1 MALPVVRNIRVYTL
15 DRDYIT
21 IEWEVEPTTLD
32 LTQYAVEVW
41 RSESEGGQYQRV
53 SLTMI
58 AGDIFDFQDRAVN
71 LLSKWRNFYYRIRV
85 INRNDTDSF
94 MDFGSNAWRKVLAG
108 EDPGGMCLE
117 APPDM
122 FALESIRRFN
132 LVLREYAGR
141 RCLVSVEKTWGQRC
155 PSCWDALKSRR
166 SKSHCLT
173 CFDTGLLG
181 GFFQPMETWAMKP
194 PHQVAN
200 HLTPLFEL
208 QVDDRV
214 MWFPRYP
221 RLKPRD
227 IITTIDGD
235 RFRVIRI
242 SRAEKA
248 QSLTRQTVQVRRL
261 SRDQVEYSLPIGRKD
276 WDRNN
281 LTVGAMREH
290 IRATD
295 IDSYYTATREKGIA
309 NEELFKEQGDFATS
323 VEDSD
328 AEHS

>member
-1 MALPVVRNIRVYTL
+1 MALPIVRNIRVYTL

-21 IEWEVEPTTLD
+21 IEWEVESTTLD

-41 RSESEGGQYQRV
+41 RSESEGGEYRRV

-85 INRNDTDSF
+85 IDRNDTDSF
-94 MDFGSNAWRKVLAG
+94 CDFGSNAWRKVLAG
-108 EDPGGMCLE
+108 EDPGGECLG
-117 APPDM
+117 APPDIY
-122 FALESIRRFN
+122 ALESIRRFN
-132 LVLREYAGR
+132 LVLREFAGR

-155 PSCWDALKSRR
+155 PDCWDALKSRR
-166 SKSHCLT
+166 KKSGCIS

-181 GFFQPMETWAMKP
+181 GFFQPMESWSMKP
-194 PHQVAN
+194 PSQVSN
-200 HLTPLFEL
+200 QLSNLFEL

-214 MWFPRYP
+214 MWFSRYP

-227 IITTIDGD
+227 IVTTIDGD
-235 RFRVIRI
+235 RFRVVRI
-242 SRAEKA
+242 SPSEKA
-248 QSLTRQTVQVRRL
+248 QSMTRQTVQIRRL

-290 IRATD
+290 VRSTD
-295 IDSYYTATREKGIA
+295 IDSYYSAIREKGIA
-309 NEELFKEQGDFATS
+309 TEELFSEKGDFATN

-328 AEHS
+328 AEH